1 MIVLTG
7 LTGYAAPDVPPAVRE
22 VVPEVRGE
30 GTVLHPIPEVAE
42 ALHHARTSEA
52 YRHKSQKAAK
62 RHEGA
67 FAPSL
72 RFTPIALRLRL
83 RATERRKAAPDVPPA
98 VREAVPEV
106 RGEGTAPHPIPEVAE
121 APHLT
126 EALGCERVGPDGVAH
141 AGGARRAQSRGD
153 DYAIG
158 QGEVLGVSP

>member
-30 GTVLHPIPEVAE
+30 SAVLHPIPEVAE

-72 RFTPIALRLRL
+72 RFTPIALRLRP
-83 RATERRKAAPDVPPA
+83 RATERRKAAPDAPPA
-98 VREAVPEV
+98 VREVEPEA
-106 RGEGTAPHPIPEVAE
+106 RGESAVQHPTPEVAE
-121 APHLT
+121 ALHLS
-126 EALGCERVGPDGVAH
+126 EALGCERVGVYAVA
-141 AGGARRAQSRGD
+141 
-153 DYAIG
+153 
-158 QGEVLGVSP
+158 

>member
-22 VVPEVRGE
+22 VVREVRGE
-30 GTVLHPIPEVAE
+30 SAVLHPIPEVAE

-83 RATERRKAAPDVPPA
+83 RATERRKAAPEVPPA
-98 VREAVPEV
+98 IREAAREGH
-106 RGEGTAPHPIPEVAE
+106 GEGAAGSPVPEVAE
-121 APHLT
+121 AQHLS
-126 EALGCERVGPDGVAH
+126 EALGC
-141 AGGARRAQSRGD
+141 
-153 DYAIG
+153 
-158 QGEVLGVSP
+158 

>member
-7 LTGYAAPDVPPAVRE
+7 LTGYAAPDVPPAIREVVRE
-22 VVPEVRGE
+22 VHGE
-30 GTVLHPIPEVAE
+30 DAAGSPVPEVAE

-83 RATERRKAAPDVPPA
+83 RATERREAAPDAPPA
-98 VREAVPEV
+98 IREVVREAN
-106 RGEGTAPHPIPEVAE
+106 GEDAAGSPAPEVAE
-121 APHLT
+121 APHLSET
-126 EALGCERVGPDGVAH
+126 LGC
-141 AGGARRAQSRGD
+141 
-153 DYAIG
+153 
-158 QGEVLGVSP
+158 

>member
-30 GTVLHPIPEVAE
+30 DAVLHPIPEVAE

-83 RATERRKAAPDVPPA
+83 RATERREAAPEEPPA
-98 VREAVPEV
+98 VREVVPEV
-106 RGEGTAPHPIPEVAE
+106 RGESAAPVGG
-121 APHLT
+121 
-126 EALGCERVGPDGVAH
+126 LGM
-141 AGGARRAQSRGD
+141 
-153 DYAIG
+153 
-158 QGEVLGVSP
+158 

>member
-7 LTGYAAPDVPPAVRE
+7 LTGYAAPDVPPAIRE

-30 GTVLHPIPEVAE
+30 SAVLHPIPEVAE

-52 YRHKSQKAAK
+52 YRHKSLNML
-62 RHEGA
+62 RNVERGA

-98 VREAVPEV
+98 IREVAREGH
-106 RGEGTAPHPIPEVAE
+106 GEDAAGSPAPEVAE
-121 APHLT
+121 APHLSET
-126 EALGCERVGPDGVAH
+126 LGC
-141 AGGARRAQSRGD
+141 
-153 DYAIG
+153 
-158 QGEVLGVSP
+158 

>member
-30 GTVLHPIPEVAE
+30 SAVLHPIPEVAE

-62 RHEGA
+62 RHEWA

-83 RATERRKAAPDVPPA
+83 RATERRKAAPEEPPA
-98 VREAVPEV
+98 KREVGREVHGEDAAGSPVPE
-106 RGEGTAPHPIPEVAE
+106 EAE
-121 APHLT
+121 APHLS
-126 EALGCERVGPDGVAH
+126 EALGC
-141 AGGARRAQSRGD
+141 
-153 DYAIG
+153 
-158 QGEVLGVSP
+158 

>member
-7 LTGYAAPDVPPAVRE
+7 LTGYAAPDVPPAIRE

-30 GTVLHPIPEVAE
+30 SAVLHPIPEVAE

-83 RATERRKAAPDVPPA
+83 RATERRKAAPEAPPA
-98 VREAVPEV
+98 IREAEPEG
-106 RGEGTAPHPIPEVAE
+106 RGESAAPHPIPEGAE
-121 APHLT
+121 AQHLT
-126 EALGCERVGPDGVAH
+126 EALGCERVGSDGVA
-141 AGGARRAQSRGD
+141 
-153 DYAIG
+153 
-158 QGEVLGVSP
+158 

>member
-30 GTVLHPIPEVAE
+30 SAVLHPIPEVAE

-83 RATERRKAAPDVPPA
+83 RATERRKAAPEVPPA
-98 VREAVPEV
+98 MREAAREV
-106 RGEGTAPHPIPEVAE
+106 HGEGAAGSPAPEAAE
-121 APHLT
+121 AQHLS
-126 EALGCERVGPDGVAH
+126 EALGC
-141 AGGARRAQSRGD
+141 
-153 DYAIG
+153 
-158 QGEVLGVSP
+158 

>member
-22 VVPEVRGE
+22 VVREVHGE
-30 GTVLHPIPEVAE
+30 GAAGSPVPEVAE

-98 VREAVPEV
+98 VREAVREAH
-106 RGEGTAPHPIPEVAE
+106 GEGAAGSPAPEGAE
-121 APHLT
+121 ALHLS
-126 EALGCERVGPDGVAH
+126 EALGC
-141 AGGARRAQSRGD
+141 
-153 DYAIG
+153 
-158 QGEVLGVSP
+158 

>member
-7 LTGYAAPDVPPAVRE
+7 LTGYAAPDVPPAIRE
-22 VVPEVRGE
+22 VVREVRGE
-30 GTVLHPIPEVAE
+30 GAAGSPVPEVAE

-98 VREAVPEV
+98 IREVVREVH
-106 RGEGTAPHPIPEVAE
+106 GEGAAGSPVPEVAE
-121 APHLT
+121 ALHLS
-126 EALGCERVGPDGVAH
+126 EALGC
-141 AGGARRAQSRGD
+141 
-153 DYAIG
+153 
-158 QGEVLGVSP
+158 

>member
-7 LTGYAAPDVPPAVRE
+7 LTGYAAPDVPPAIREVVRE
-22 VVPEVRGE
+22 VHGE
-30 GTVLHPIPEVAE
+30 DAAGSPVPEVAE

-83 RATERRKAAPDVPPA
+83 RATERRKAAPEVPPA
-98 VREAVPEV
+98 IREAVREV
-106 RGEGTAPHPIPEVAE
+106 HGEDAAGSPAPEVAE
-121 APHLT
+121 AQHLS
-126 EALGCERVGPDGVAH
+126 EALGC
-141 AGGARRAQSRGD
+141 
-153 DYAIG
+153 
-158 QGEVLGVSP
+158 

>member
-7 LTGYAAPDVPPAVRE
+7 LTGYAAPDVPPAIREVVRE
-22 VVPEVRGE
+22 VHGE
-30 GTVLHPIPEVAE
+30 DAAGSPVPEVAE

-98 VREAVPEV
+98 KREVAREEH
-106 RGEGTAPHPIPEVAE
+106 GEDAAGSPVPEVAE
-121 APHLT
+121 AQHLS
-126 EALGCERVGPDGVAH
+126 EALGC
-141 AGGARRAQSRGD
+141 
-153 DYAIG
+153 
-158 QGEVLGVSP
+158 

>member
-30 GTVLHPIPEVAE
+30 SAVLHPIPEVAE

-83 RATERRKAAPDVPPA
+83 RATERRKAAPEVPPA
-98 VREAVPEV
+98 TREVAREGHGEDAAGSPAPE
-106 RGEGTAPHPIPEVAE
+106 GAE
-121 APHLT
+121 APHLSET
-126 EALGCERVGPDGVAH
+126 LGC
-141 AGGARRAQSRGD
+141 
-153 DYAIG
+153 
-158 QGEVLGVSP
+158 

>member
-30 GTVLHPIPEVAE
+30 SAVLHPIPEVAE

-72 RFTPIALRLRL
+72 RFIDSLGLTFTLAIAAGIAIWFGLVVLIGKALHRHAAPRTRYLPPQPDL
-83 RATERRKAAPDVPPA
+83 WDDWDFTVERRKRDAEERQAALEMRKA
-98 VREAVPEV
+98 
-106 RGEGTAPHPIPEVAE
+106 
-121 APHLT
+121 
-126 EALGCERVGPDGVAH
+126 
-141 AGGARRAQSRGD
+141 S
-153 DYAIG
+153 
-158 QGEVLGVSP
+158 

>member
-30 GTVLHPIPEVAE
+30 SAVLHPIPEVAE

-83 RATERRKAAPDVPPA
+83 RATERRKAAPEVPPA
-98 VREAVPEV
+98 IREAAREGHGEDAAGSPAPE
-106 RGEGTAPHPIPEVAE
+106 GAE
-121 APHLT
+121 APHLSET
-126 EALGCERVGPDGVAH
+126 LGC
-141 AGGARRAQSRGD
+141 
-153 DYAIG
+153 
-158 QGEVLGVSP
+158 